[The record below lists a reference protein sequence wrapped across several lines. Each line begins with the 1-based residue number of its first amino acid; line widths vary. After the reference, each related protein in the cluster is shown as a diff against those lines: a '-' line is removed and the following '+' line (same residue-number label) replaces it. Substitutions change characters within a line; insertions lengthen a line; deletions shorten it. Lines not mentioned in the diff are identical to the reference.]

1 MIQRLENTKKLKA
14 AMLPPHPASLSG
26 AQR

>member
-14 AMLPPHPASLSG
+14 AMLPPRPASLSG